1 MTSSDRR
8 NEYTGQHSSLHRSS
22 AVRRTE
28 SDRYRGYPE
37 SGRTSTDNYRR
48 AVPRINTSTSA
59 SASRYRWPFQSGG
72 DDYESPISRRGSTL
86 STAWNDDRP
95 EHGRTGS
102 VRGHRYPVAEIVPD
116 RLRHGGGAYS
126 AALGY
131 DDPYGN
137 GRESFSSRRRH
148 DQPAPR
154 YEPSSTESS
163 PSSYRSGLS
172 STAYL
177 ISAEYS
183 SDQSKQSVINQAPI
197 QAQTTHEPPILQVSK
212 TSYQE
217 LPYFQDLPPQYLLHP
232 EMEGRSSGSNY
243 SKSIV
248 ELDPDTMTLTSS
260 PATSALA
267 IDCLATKQLSEAD
280 LNQAGKASCAICMK
294 KVPLG
299 SIVKNLPCQHWYHGE
314 CIKQWL
320 RRERGSCPLCR
331 DSYGTAD
338 VNG

>member
-1 MTSSDRR
+1 MGTHHTRHDSGPVSRDSFDDGYRRTYLSSRHGQSGHSSQDRPYTSPMTSSDRR

-154 YEPSSTESS
+154 YEVPAPTRSSST
-163 PSSYRSGLS
+163 RR
-172 STAYL
+172 
-177 ISAEYS
+177 
-183 SDQSKQSVINQAPI
+183 
-197 QAQTTHEPPILQVSK
+197 H
-212 TSYQE
+212 
-217 LPYFQDLPPQYLLHP
+217 
-232 EMEGRSSGSNY
+232 GRSY
-243 SKSIV
+243 
-248 ELDPDTMTLTSS
+248 D
-260 PATSALA
+260 
-267 IDCLATKQLSEAD
+267 
-280 LNQAGKASCAICMK
+280 
-294 KVPLG
+294 
-299 SIVKNLPCQHWYHGE
+299 Y
-314 CIKQWL
+314 
-320 RRERGSCPLCR
+320 
-331 DSYGTAD
+331 Y
-338 VNG
+338 